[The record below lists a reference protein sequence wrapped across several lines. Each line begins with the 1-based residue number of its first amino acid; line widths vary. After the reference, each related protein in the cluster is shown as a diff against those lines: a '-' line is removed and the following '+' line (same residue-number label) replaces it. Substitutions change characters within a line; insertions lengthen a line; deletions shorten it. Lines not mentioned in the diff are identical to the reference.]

1 MQNRRFI
8 APKFHERPQIVSPL
22 SAPPPEVT
30 EEQKVEETNEI
41 TETPVVEDKKLKDSN
56 NKKNN

>member
-30 EEQKVEETNEI
+30 EEQKAEEVKE
-41 TETPVVEDKKLKDSN
+41 VVDNSAAEDKKTPKEF
-56 NKKNN
+56 KKS

>member
-30 EEQKVEETNEI
+30 EEKKAEEVKE
-41 TETPVVEDKKLKDSN
+41 VVDNSTSEDKKTSKEI
-56 NKKNN
+56 KKS